1 MFSDKQKAERKKE
14 MNEFFALMGVP
25 FILSVIG
32 SVFYRFAFAA
42 LTGAAAARP
51 GGVRA
56 GGGAGDMFLGTDF
69 GFSMGI
75 MAALVYLWGRPAHL
89 YIRNP
94 SPELKDKI
102 RRRLAGVYQ
111 HGFAMLFIAQGLA
124 LAVSSAAPGRLS
136 GAHFASAAFA
146 FLAQAAMLVVYI
158 DAQLSKQKTLMANLY
173 PGEEIFSL
181 RPGFS
186 IPIYLKI
193 TTLISGFALIP
204 FLLIYLAFFNRVPW
218 DSMSGDF
225 VAMLFVSGAILL
237 HGIGS
242 VYNGIQKPLDGL
254 VGRMRRVA
262 EGDYS
267 RTRIY
272 FSDEVAY
279 LKAGYNEMVAGL
291 REREELHDTFGKYL
305 SIEIARELIKNKK
318 VNLGG
323 EAIEAAVMFCDIRN
337 FTPLSEKLSAT
348 EMVSFLNDYF
358 HYVTPPITA
367 HNGVISKFMG
377 DAVMAI
383 YAPLLGS
390 NDYASDAVSS
400 AAEMR
405 AALEKF
411 NASGKAPGRVEFG
424 VGIHCGRLVAGNIGT
439 AARLEYTFIGD
450 TVNAASRI
458 ESRTKDLG
466 TDILVSPQVL
476 AALGPDRA
484 GFRFESV
491 GAIALKGKAEPMELH
506 KLL

>member
-1 MFSDKQKAERKKE
+1 MFADKKKAERKKE
-14 MNEFFALMGVP
+14 VQEFLAFMGVP
-25 FILSVIG
+25 FMLSITG
-32 SVFYRFAFAA
+32 SIFYRFGFAA
-42 LTGAAAARP
+42 LA
-51 GGVRA
+51 
-56 GGGAGDMFLGTDF
+56 GGAGQAGSVSFRAGAGSSFLGADF

-75 MAALVYLWGRPAHL
+75 MVAMVYLWARPAHL
-89 YIRNP
+89 YVQAP
-94 SPELKDKI
+94 SPGLKDKI
-102 RRRLAGVYQ
+102 RRRLANVYQ
-111 HGFAMLFIAQGLA
+111 HGFAMLFMVQGLA
-124 LAVSSAAPGRLS
+124 LGISSLAPGRLS
-136 GAHFASAAFA
+136 GAHFGAAFLS
-146 FLAQAAMLVVYI
+146 FLAQAAMLIVYI
-158 DAQLSKQKTLMANLY
+158 DSLLSKQKTLMENLY

-193 TTLISGFALIP
+193 TSLIGGFALIP
-204 FLLIYLAFFNRVPW
+204 FFLVYVAFVNRVTW
-218 DSMSGDF
+218 DVLAADF
-225 VAMLFVSGAILL
+225 VLMLFFSGGILL
-237 HGIGS
+237 HGVTS
-242 VYNGIQKPLDGL
+242 VYNGVQRPLDGL
-254 VGRMRRVA
+254 VGRMSRVA
-262 EGDYS
+262 GGDYS

-272 FSDEVAY
+272 FSDEIAY
-279 LKAGYNEMVAGL
+279 LKSGYNEMVAGL
-291 REREELHDTFGKYL
+291 KEREELHDTFGKYL

-337 FTPLSEKLSAT
+337 FTPLSERLSAT

-390 NDYASDAVSS
+390 KDYASDAVSS

-405 AALEKF
+405 AALETF
-411 NASGKAPGRVEFG
+411 NASGKAPGKVEFG

-458 ESRTKDLG
+458 ESKTKDLG